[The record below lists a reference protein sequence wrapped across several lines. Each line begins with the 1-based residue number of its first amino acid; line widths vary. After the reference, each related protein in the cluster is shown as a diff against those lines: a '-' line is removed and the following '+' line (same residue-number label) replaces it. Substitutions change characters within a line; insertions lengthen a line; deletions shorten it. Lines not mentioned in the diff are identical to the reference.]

1 MDTKFNQTR
10 IHSSANAQ
18 PTAKKRPLFGF
29 IEDLKDELKKVSWT
43 TKDELLLSTK
53 VVVLATFLF
62 GMGIY
67 VFDLVIKGALDLVS
81 LIARFI
87 FG

>member
-10 IHSSANAQ
+10 IHSNAQ
-18 PTAKKRPLFGF
+18 QSSKKRPLFGF

-43 TKDELLLSTK
+43 TKDELMLSTK

-67 VFDLVIKGALDLVS
+67 LFDLVIKGSLDLVS
-81 LIARFI
+81 QIARFI